1 MSRCNQSSV
10 HSACDPDHWSALV
23 QVARS
28 YVRVQSLRLYT
39 FVTITQFL
47 DQKVIETVILFDLTI
62 HLFDLTMSVIVFQ
75 QNFSKSLQE
84 GEEQESR
91 ELCKLYH
98 NS

>member
-1 MSRCNQSSV
+1 MSRCNQSCAL
-10 HSACDPDHWSALV
+10 SACDPDHWSVLV
-23 QVARS
+23 QVARN

-39 FVTITQFL
+39 FVTTTQFL